1 MTQPTVFI
9 SYSHKDEA
17 WKDRLVTHLGVLEKQ
32 GQLDLWDDRRIGAG
46 QDWRAEIQA
55 AMVRASVAVLL
66 VSADFLTSDFIMG
79 KEVPRLLQ
87 RRDEQGLRVFPV
99 IAKPC
104 AWQRVEWLVRMQVR
118 PKDGKPLSGGDEH
131 QIETDLAAVAEEVA
145 AIVDRATGRLTP
157 EGYVPLGPEKI
168 SLAKLPSTS
177 PDLFGREKELAAL
190 DAAWEDP
197 RTRIISFV
205 AWGGVGKTALV
216 NKWLL
221 AMGEDHYR
229 GAERVYG
236 WSFYSQGA
244 AEGKQA
250 SADQF
255 TDAALRWFGDPE
267 PEAGT
272 PWDKG
277 ERLAELVRKRRT
289 LLVLDGLEPLQTPP
303 PVETGRLSQGP
314 GSLLPAARPG
324 PPQPGPG
331 GPDHAI
337 GGG

>member
-1 MTQPTVFI
+1 
-9 SYSHKDEA
+9 
-17 WKDRLVTHLGVLEKQ
+17 
-32 GQLDLWDDRRIGAG
+32 
-46 QDWRAEIQA
+46 
-55 AMVRASVAVLL
+55 
-66 VSADFLTSDFIMG
+66 MG

-255 TDAALRWFGDPE
+255 TDAALRWLSGSGAPCWSWMAWSRCRPRPRSKPGVCLKDPALSCLLRALARHNPGLVALTTRLAVDDLKDFAGTSAQRVDLE
-267 PEAGT
+267 HLSTEAGAAYL
-272 PWDKG
+272 K
-277 ERLAELVRKRRT
+277 RLEVQGSPEE
-289 LLVLDGLEPLQTPP
+289 LDGGEGIRWP
-303 PVETGRLSQGP
+303 
-314 GSLLPAARPG
+314 RPG
-324 PPQPGPG
+324 ADAAGQLPGRRLRRRRPPAGQDRQTNQRTTPGRPRAEG
-331 GPDHAI
+331 SRS
-337 GGG
+337 